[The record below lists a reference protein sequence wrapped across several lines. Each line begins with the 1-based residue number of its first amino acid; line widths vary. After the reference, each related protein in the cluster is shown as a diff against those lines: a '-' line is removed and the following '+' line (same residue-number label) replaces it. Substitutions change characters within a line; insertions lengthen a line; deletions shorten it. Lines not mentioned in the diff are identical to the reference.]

1 MHGITINVNGREN
14 SWACARWICKEK
26 PAIAILQEHCILPD
40 KQADLSRFMQAKG
53 YRSWFVAPPA
63 SHSVLVLG
71 HAYTSGGVAIF
82 VR

>member
-1 MHGITINVNGREN
+1 M
-14 SWACARWICKEK
+14 
-26 PAIAILQEHCILPD
+26 LPD